1 MTEIERRQYNA
12 LQPDEKNTYDEIHQK
27 HPGWTH
33 DNIIMMMKIRINFEG
48 AIENGQ
54 IIDKTDVTR
63 TLLQKVLDWLKEQG
77 VSNDTIT
84 LLDNA
89 IKELTQMIK
98 DGVKWISQ
106 KISNFFD
113 WLFS

>member
-12 LQPDEKNTYDEIHQK
+12 LQPDEKKMYDEIHQQ

-33 DNIIMMMKIRINFEG
+33 DSIISMMKIRINFEK
-48 AIENGQ
+48 AIDDGKT
-54 IIDKTDVTR
+54 IDNPKITR
-63 TLLQKVLDWLKEQG
+63 DLLQKVLDWLKEQG